1 MEEDLLTRL
10 GKQIRTARKENG
22 LTQQELADQVY
33 IAAKTLRKIEQG
45 KMNPSYEILY
55 LLVRRLQMSIYSL
68 FYPEAEL
75 NEAESKDF
83 IYLLSLCSK
92 NDRKILLGTMRYLAE
107 QLINND
113 KTAQ

>member
-1 MEEDLLTRL
+1 
-10 GKQIRTARKENG
+10 
-22 LTQQELADQVY
+22 
-33 IAAKTLRKIEQG
+33 
-45 KMNPSYEILY
+45 
-55 LLVRRLQMSIYSL
+55 MSIYSL